1 MLPDFV
7 LLPPEVNS
15 TRIYAGPRSGSMWA
29 AAAAWDSLAAALGSA
44 ASSFQSTVSGLTGG
58 AWQGPT
64 SMSMEVAATPVR
76 AMVERDVC
84 PGRAGGQ
91 PSPVIGGSVRG
102 GVHRDGAPGG
112 SRGQSCP
119 ADDADRDQHLGA
131 EHRGDRGDRGRVLGD
146 VGPGC
151 DGDDGLRR
159 QYQRGRGHVDT
170 VRQAAHHVGRAE
182 LRRYRP
188 SPQPV
193 RTCRRS
199 PSSLT
204 QTLST
209 SMSRLQMLSTPAQ
222 FAMEPMNMVM
232 GQLMGGNT
240 AMGAADSSVP
250 TMGPSL
256 MSDVSPG
263 GLGSATL
270 SGRLVSASVGQGG
283 SVGRLSVPASWADAA
298 PATTPA
304 PVAPAVPSTAVSPIV
319 GQLAQHAA
327 AAQDGHARACSGRRP
342 SGARHAPRGRGSPRG
357 VRLVGRDANVLR
369 DHRPRPD
376 GCGGR

>member
-15 TRIYAGPRSGSMWA
+15 ARIYAGPRSGSMWA

-64 SMSMEVAATPVR
+64 SMSMEVAATPYVQWLSATSAQAELAANQARLSAGAFEAAFIATVPPAAVAANR
-76 AMVERDVC
+76 ALLMTLIATNILGQNTAAIAATEAEYSEMWAQDVTAMTGYDASTSVAEATWT
-84 PGRAGGQ
+84 PFGRPPTTLAG
-91 PSPVIGGSVRG
+91 PASEVSPVASTGS
-102 GVHRDGAPGG
+102 DLSSFA
-112 SRGQSCP
+112 Q
-119 ADDADRDQHLGA
+119 
-131 EHRGDRGDRGRVLGD
+131 
-146 VGPGC
+146 
-151 DGDDGLRR
+151 
-159 QYQRGRGHVDT
+159 
-170 VRQAAHHVGRAE
+170 
-182 LRRYRP
+182 
-188 SPQPV
+188 
-193 RTCRRS
+193 
-199 PSSLT
+199 SLT

-304 PVAPAVPSTAVSPIV
+304 PVAPAVPSTAVSPISASSPSTP
-319 GQLAQHAA
+319 QLPKMGMPGRAAA
-327 AAQDGHARACSGRRP
+327 AAQLATPREAVAARVVSG
-342 SGARHAPRGRGSPRG
+342 
-357 VRLVGRDANVLR
+357 
-369 DHRPRPD
+369 
-376 GCGGR
+376 